1 MHWSNLNVWQ
11 KSHDLV
17 KKIYKVTADFPKGEL
32 YGLTSQIRRAVISVP
47 TNIVEGFSRNS
58 TKEYI
63 QFLFIA
69 RGSLEEVR
77 YLLFLSEEL
86 DFLSKVMHDDLE
98 NCCEEASKMTNALIN
113 SLRNKIK

>member
-17 KKIYKVTADFPKGEL
+17 KEIYKVTAEFPKGEL
-32 YGLTSQIRRAVISVP
+32 YGLTSQIRRAAISVP
-47 TNIVEGFSRNS
+47 TNIVEGFSRSS

-63 QFLFIA
+63 QFLFIS

-77 YLLFLSEEL
+77 YLLLLSKEL
-86 DFLSKVMHDDLE
+86 DFLSQEIHEDLK
-98 NCCEEASKMTNALIN
+98 NRCEEVSKMMNALIT
-113 SLRNKIK
+113 SLRSKIR